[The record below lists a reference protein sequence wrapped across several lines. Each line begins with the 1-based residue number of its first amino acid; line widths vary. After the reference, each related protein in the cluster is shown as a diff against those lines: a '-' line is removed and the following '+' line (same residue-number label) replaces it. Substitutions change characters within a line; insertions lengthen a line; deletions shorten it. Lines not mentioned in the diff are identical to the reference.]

1 MLTESL
7 EKIQHFG
14 GSGFVPICSA
24 DAVVECFSMGMSGP
38 PCTMQVGQYYLAL
51 TCASAYENFHY
62 YRLL

>member
-7 EKIQHFG
+7 EKIQYFG

-38 PCTMQVGQYYLAL
+38 PLHD
-51 TCASAYENFHY
+51 ASRAILFG
-62 YRLL
+62 LDLC